1 MNITIDVR
9 IQIVNE
15 AEEGHLSGTLVNVKG
30 SRGLII
36 FAHGS
41 GSDSRSMRNQY
52 LARILTN
59 HGLSVLLLDLLT
71 IYEQDTDIR
80 TQKILKELPGVT
92 LNKFNIE
99 LLTKRLVTITRWAIE
114 FSETKDMAIGYFGAS
129 TGAAAAFAAASN
141 KEISERLTAIVTRS
155 GRPELAIKSLPF
167 VKTPSLLI
175 VGKNDAKKIIRNN
188 ENAMKKI
195 GSDEKKLVLI
205 PGATHLF
212 EEDGTLEQ
220 VGKFSSD
227 WFRCYLG
234 I

>member
-15 AEEGHLSGTLVNVKG
+15 AEEGHLSGSFVNVKG
-30 SRGLII
+30 SSGLII

-175 VGKNDAKKIIRNN
+175 VGKNDAKKIIQNN

-227 WFRCYLG
+227 WCRCYLG